1 MSEEKNKVS
10 ILCPY
15 KRLLPDSI
23 SVTLWITV
31 TASQTTLVLQK
42 ESFCFFC
49 DLTACSPLFVTI
61 ALQATDFSAP
71 GSCSLPPLP
80 HVEFR
85 SFSPQQ
91 LIHLLTKNSLPSWR
105 HSFFLQQKYLL
116 NKFQRKSKK
125 KENRYCLSQDYLHYP
140 VQFLLCNG
148 EESTLL
154 ETWYKKLGVSTL
166 VSWSRRKL
174 LSMHDCYIMW
184 KDSSFSESINLGPQR
199 PDVHCDPGKVT

>member
-1 MSEEKNKVS
+1 MDLPWVFSHILFLVKTEKSFKLKSQGLLVYKLFFFFLTEKTKTMSEEKNKVS

-116 NKFQRKSKK
+116 
-125 KENRYCLSQDYLHYP
+125 P
-140 VQFLLCNG
+140 
-148 EESTLL
+148 
-154 ETWYKKLGVSTL
+154 
-166 VSWSRRKL
+166 
-174 LSMHDCYIMW
+174 
-184 KDSSFSESINLGPQR
+184 
-199 PDVHCDPGKVT
+199 